1 MIKIILDIADFN
13 LLKMS
18 LLKEDRSQI
27 LDIC

>member
-1 MIKIILDIADFN
+1 MIKIILDITDFN